1 MAQRPIPGIFRA
13 TSSPPD
19 AVVFDLGNV
28 LIRWEPWRAIAAAVG
43 DEEAARFLS
52 TDDFDFHE
60 WNRHQDAGRPWSEA
74 EAEAVRSHPHWS
86 EHLLGYRRN
95 FAESL
100 TGPIESTVAILEE
113 LHRAGVALYA
123 LTNWSAELFPYAV
136 ERFSF
141 LRMFDD
147 IIVSGEV
154 GAAKPSA
161 AVFEILARRV
171 PVPLERC
178 VFVDDHDANVA
189 AASEAGMDAILF
201 TDTDH
206 LRGDLRARGLPL
218 SPRPGRRS

>member
-1 MAQRPIPGIFRA
+1 M
-13 TSSPPD
+13 
-19 AVVFDLGNV
+19 VFDLGNV
-28 LIRWEPWRAIAAAVG
+28 LIRWDPERAIAAAVG
-43 DEEAARFLS
+43 GEEAARFLS

-74 EAEAVRSHPHWS
+74 EADAVRSHPHWR

-100 TGPIESTVAILEE
+100 TGPVDATVAVLEE
-113 LHRAGVALYA
+113 LHDAGITLYA
-123 LTNWSAELFPYAV
+123 LTNWSAELFPYAE

-141 LRMFDD
+141 LRLFDD

-154 GAAKPSA
+154 GVAKPSV
-161 AVFEILARRV
+161 AVFVILAQRV
-171 PVPLERC
+171 GVPLERC
-178 VFVDDHDANVA
+178 VFIDDSEANVA
-189 AASEAGMDAILF
+189 AAAKAGMDAILF

-218 SPRPGRRS
+218 TATSQSKP